1 MTSRRQFISLLGG
14 AMVAWPGVAHAQQ
27 PERMRR
33 IGVLSNLPENDQEA
47 RVRIAALREGLRK
60 LGWIEGRNLH
70 IDFRWPHG
78 TTQMASYAAELVNLN
93 PEVIFAATASA
104 VAAIQRTTRSV
115 PVVFA
120 QVSDPVGAGF
130 VASLARPGGN
140 VTGFANSEFGIGAK
154 WLELLK
160 QIAPSIERIAVIYDP
175 ANPAATGYLPMIEAG
190 ARSYG
195 GEIFPAAVRDAAE
208 IERAIT
214 DIARKPNG
222 GLIVVPGPLMVAQR
236 AQIISL
242 ATQHRL
248 PNVNAYRYYP
258 TSGGLASYGVD
269 NHALYRSAASY
280 VDRVLKGE
288 KTADLP
294 VQLPTKFVL
303 VINLK
308 TAKALGLTVPDTLL
322 VRSDEVIE

>member
-1 MTSRRQFISLLGG
+1 MKRREFITLLGG
-14 AMVAWPGVAHAQQ
+14 AGVAYPFAARAQQ

-33 IGVLSNLPENDQEA
+33 IGVLSNLPENDQEG

-70 IDFRWPHG
+70 IDYRWPNG
-78 TTQMASYAAELVNLN
+78 AAQMASYAAELVALN
-93 PEVIFAATASA
+93 PEIIFAGTSSA
-104 VAAIQRTTRSV
+104 VAAVQRKTRSV

-130 VASLARPGGN
+130 VSSLARPAGN
-140 VTGFANSEFGIGAK
+140 ITGFAISEFGMGAK

-160 QIAPSIERIAVIYDP
+160 LIAPSIERIAVIYDP
-175 ANPAATGYLPMIEAG
+175 ANPTSTGYLPMIEAG

-195 GEIFPAAVRDAAE
+195 GQIYPAAVRDAAE

-214 DIARKPNG
+214 DIARKPDG
-222 GLIVVPGPLMVAQR
+222 GLIVVPGPLMAARR
-236 AQIISL
+236 AQIISS

-248 PNVNAYRYYP
+248 PNIYAYRYYAAG
-258 TSGGLASYGVD
+258 GGLISYGVD
-269 NHALYRSAASY
+269 NNALYHLAASY
-280 VDRVLKGE
+280 VDRILKGE
-288 KTADLP
+288 KPADLP

-308 TAKALGLTVPDTLL
+308 TAKALGLTIPDTLL
-322 VRSDEVIE
+322 VRADEIIE